1 MITSIPLTLE
11 TILKISE
18 LTGESYDELDCKR
31 LFALE
36 HNETVIYH
44 IQIWSERKPNAPKAN
59 RAAGDPP

>member
-44 IQIWSERKPNAPKAN
+44 IQVWSERKPDAPKTPL
-59 RAAGDPP
+59 AGDPP